1 MSLLHKKH
9 PIVINPE
16 LAVRVGLNEAIVL
29 QQLAYWLEE
38 TEAGIE
44 HEGRRWVYNTQEQW
58 RLQFSFWSVDTVKR
72 AFTSLQ
78 KQGLVL
84 VKQLAKAKHDRTNYY
99 SIDYDRV
106 ALLDQCNL
114 PSSKGGNLPSS
125 KGADSALLHTET
137 TTETTPENVPPAGA
151 GSAGGSR
158 ELVPKNDNQETNLQ
172 AQCRET
178 WKAFGLAY
186 FDRYGV
192 EPVRNAKVNGQVKQL
207 VQRIGAEAPDVAA
220 FFVSSVNDAFVVRG
234 CHDLGLLLSRCE
246 AYRTQW
252 ATGRSMTATRAKQVD
267 QTQANFSAADEAMA
281 LIQKRRGMQHAQ

>member
-58 RLQFSFWSVDTVKR
+58 RQQFSFWSVDTVKR

-84 VKQLAKAKHDRTNYY
+84 VKQLAKSKHDRTNYY
-99 SIDYDRV
+99 AIDYDRV

-114 PSSKGGNLPSS
+114 PSSKVGNLPSS

-137 TTETTPENVPPAGA
+137 TTETSTERLPARPAVPMTG
-151 GSAGGSR
+151 
-158 ELVPKNDNQETNLQ
+158 ELIDAEPRSESSIQE
-172 AQCRET
+172 QCREV
-178 WKAFGLAY
+178 WKAYSRAY
-186 FDRYGV
+186 QGRYGV
-192 EPVRNAKVNGQVKQL
+192 EPVRNAKINAQVKQL
-207 VQRIGAEAPDVAA
+207 VQRLGAEAPDVAE
-220 FFVSSVNDAFVVRG
+220 FYVLSVNDAFIVRG
-234 CHDLGLLLSRCE
+234 VHDLGLMLSRCE

-267 QTQANFSAADEAMA
+267 QTQANYSAADEAMA